1 MHTERYLLAGS
12 NLIEVTITKKN
23 NPIINEA
30 QNRVHMTRCTKQNMK
45 YSNDEPSSKI
55 QTADDNFGTVS
66 YAVS

>member
-12 NLIEVTITKKN
+12 NLIEATITKKN

-30 QNRVHMTRCTKQNMK
+30 QTRVRMARCTKQNMK

-55 QTADDNFGTVS
+55 RAA
-66 YAVS
+66 AVS